1 MHIQMLKHFRE
12 LRPLCPAQFAN
23 EHLVWSTCT
32 FIAYIP
38 LHIEL
43 LLVPAALI
51 FVNFVAILDCFSPR
65 LFSLLY
71 IYSLFVAA
79 LQAFQVIIT

>member
-1 MHIQMLKHFRE
+1 MLKHFGE

-23 EHLVWSTCT
+23 EHLVWSSCA

-38 LHIEL
+38 LHVEL

-51 FVNFVAILDCFSPR
+51 FVNFVAILGCFSPR

-79 LQAFQVIIT
+79 LQAVQVIIT